1 MFLSQFNPQLLLASG
16 QGSYISAGSTGLR
29 ASIHYQNKPRMSDK
43 REKSYNQAMSEWA
56 SQQQTN
62 FLRKSRGSL
71 LHPSHMAG
79 PLGRLFGYFLRLLV
93 VAVIAVIGYIV
104 FLAYYG
110 RSLSFRTMLTAEMKT
125 ALSASELKV
134 TGIRWGLGG
143 TLNMKN
149 LEAKGTPEASFSML
163 KVNGVTAE
171 IPVPAVLEPAWNVK
185 ELRILSLE
193 AALRSGTA
201 SAGLPTAPAAPVP
214 PPGGEESPSGVRTG
228 MIQPPRGVLTAGLT
242 ISPDLRQL
250 KVQNC
255 TIAEAT
261 FSWGL
266 TQSGSGVIS
275 KTTAALDS
283 NGNGWNAVLSGGLL
297 RLGWLDGL
305 KLQHAAL
312 TTSPTGIQVNDCT
325 LVPDENILQLYAP
338 DGAEKLL
345 RAGPHLKL
353 SGTIRRGDD
362 PDLSLK
368 ATVQSMPLGF
378 FIPRDQAHHELWRLF
393 DCTVSGEMDITGS
406 VNRSTG
412 VLDGTAATAGSGALH
427 GVEIDSRFTILEANI
442 SRLPLLSALVSA
454 GGDLALKSLQVK
466 SGKIAFRYGGTVDR
480 RPTGV
485 GIDVRELELD
495 TDYCRIR
502 ATFRY
507 DREPLPSGEGS
518 QIGLESDISVG
529 LTEKAASGIS
539 PAVLENL
546 KAEKLDGYVWIRT
559 GKTRGGAENLTR
571 ELADRILAISQE
583 ARNPR

>member
-1 MFLSQFNPQLLLASG
+1 
-16 QGSYISAGSTGLR
+16 
-29 ASIHYQNKPRMSDK
+29 MSDK

-79 PLGRLFGYFLRLLV
+79 PAGRIFGYLLRLLA
-93 VAVIAVIGYIV
+93 VAVIAAVCYLL
-104 FLAYYG
+104 FLVYYG

-134 TGIRWGLGG
+134 TGIHWGLGG

-149 LEAKGTPEASFSML
+149 LEAKGTPDASFSML
-163 KVNGVTAE
+163 NVNGVTAE
-171 IPVPAVLEPAWNVK
+171 IPLPGVLEPAWDVK

-201 SAGLPTAPAAPVP
+201 SAGVPSSPAAPAL
-214 PPGGEESPSGVRTG
+214 PPGGEENPSGVRTG
-228 MIQPPRGVLTAGLT
+228 MIQPPQGVLTAGLT

-250 KVQNC
+250 RVRNC
-255 TIAEAT
+255 NIAEAT

-266 TQSGSGVIS
+266 TRSGSGVLS
-275 KTTAALDS
+275 KTNATLDA
-283 NGNGWNAVLSGGLL
+283 NDNGWNAVLTGGLL

-305 KLQHAAL
+305 KLQRAEL
-312 TTSPTGIQVNDCT
+312 ITSPTGIQVRSCT
-325 LVPDENILQLYAP
+325 LVPDENQLQLYAP
-338 DGAEKLL
+338 DGADKLL

-353 SGTIRRGDD
+353 TGTIRRGED

-378 FIPRDQAHHELWRLF
+378 FIPRDQAHNELWRLF

-412 VLDGTAATAGSGALH
+412 VLGGTAASAGTGALH
-427 GVEIDSRFTILEANI
+427 GVEIDSRFTILQANV
-442 SRLPLLSALVSA
+442 SRLPLLNALVSA

-466 SGKIAFRYGGTVDR
+466 GGKLSFRYGGTEDR
-480 RPTGV
+480 RPAGV

-507 DREPLPSGEGS
+507 DREPLPSGEGV

-529 LTEKAASGIS
+529 LTEKAAAGIN
-539 PAVLENL
+539 PAVLQNL
-546 KAEKLDGYVWIRT
+546 QAEKLDGYVWIRT

-583 ARNPR
+583 AGKSR